1 MLAKIL
7 LDFKGGKKMRKSKR
21 FASMPVFSLEE
32 GLQIGSVR
40 ELVVDPAGK
49 RIAALVIEQKGWFKE
64 QRFIPYHKVHSVGDD
79 AITIEKTSG
88 VQKAAGLPDIV
99 RLLKDKVKIIGAKIV
114 AENGK
119 VLGFID
125 EYYVEV
131 DTGNITGFEFSGS
144 LINNVMKGRAFIDIS
159 YVRTVGKEVI
169 VVTNEAVNNVFKLN
183 GGLQE
188 TFKNVRETTGHFWES
203 TRQKTREFGSS
214 VNKSIEKVKKEIKKI
229 EEDEKDLFAEKDQES
244 GKDTTN
250 DKPEEYPGDA
260 RGDIKEA
267 GQLKPPAPPLS

>member
-1 MLAKIL
+1 LEL
-7 LDFKGGKKMRKSKR
+7 KGGKKMRKSKR

-32 GLQIGSVR
+32 GLQIGSVK

-114 AENGK
+114 AENGN

-131 DTGNITGFEFSGS
+131 DTGNITGLEFSGS
-144 LINNVMKGRAFIDIS
+144 FINNVMKA
-159 YVRTVGKEVI
+159 
-169 VVTNEAVNNVFKLN
+169 A
-183 GGLQE
+183 
-188 TFKNVRETTGHFWES
+188 
-203 TRQKTREFGSS
+203 
-214 VNKSIEKVKKEIKKI
+214 
-229 EEDEKDLFAEKDQES
+229 
-244 GKDTTN
+244 
-250 DKPEEYPGDA
+250 
-260 RGDIKEA
+260 
-267 GQLKPPAPPLS
+267 PLSTYPTSGPWQGSDRSHQ

>member
-1 MLAKIL
+1 
-7 LDFKGGKKMRKSKR
+7 MRKSKR

-32 GLQIGSVR
+32 GLQIGSVK

-99 RLLKDKVKIIGAKIV
+99 KLLKDKVKIIGAKIV
-114 AENGK
+114 AENGN

-131 DTGNITGFEFSGS
+131 DTGNITGLEFSGS
-144 LINNVMKGRAFIDIS
+144 IINNVIKGRAFLDIS

-169 VVTNEAVNNVFKLN
+169 VVINEAVDNVFKLD

-188 TFKNVRETTGHFWES
+188 TIKNVRETTGHIWES

-229 EEDEKDLFAEKDQES
+229 EEDEKDLFAEKDEES
-244 GKDTTN
+244 SKDTTN
-250 DKPEEYPGDA
+250 GKPEEYPGDA
-260 RGDIKEA
+260 RGDTKEA

>member
-1 MLAKIL
+1 
-7 LDFKGGKKMRKSKR
+7 MRKSKR

-32 GLQIGSVR
+32 GLQIGRVK

-114 AENGK
+114 AENGN

-131 DTGNITGFEFSGS
+131 DTGNITGLEFSGS

-159 YVRTVGKEVI
+159 YVRTVGREVI
-169 VVTNEAVNNVFKLN
+169 VVTNEAINNVFKLD

-214 VNKSIEKVKKEIKKI
+214 VNKSIEKVKREIKKI
-229 EEDEKDLFAEKDQES
+229 EEDEKDNFEEKDMESSKDLADGKPDQSTPADQYTDQEET
-244 GKDTTN
+244 GT
-250 DKPEEYPGDA
+250 
-260 RGDIKEA
+260 A
-267 GQLKPPAPPLS
+267 GRLKPPAPPLS